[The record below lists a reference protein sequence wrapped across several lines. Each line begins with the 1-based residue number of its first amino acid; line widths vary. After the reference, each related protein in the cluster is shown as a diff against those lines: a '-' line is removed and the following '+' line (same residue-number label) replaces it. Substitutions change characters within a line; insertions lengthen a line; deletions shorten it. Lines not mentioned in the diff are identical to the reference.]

1 MIVPLRVKKD
11 VLKDLP
17 DKLEE
22 VRYVQMGK
30 EQQKLYD
37 AEVLRMKKDL
47 SKQTDEDLRKGKPQ
61 VLAAITRIRQ
71 ICCDPLLCFDG
82 YKGGIRQERG
92 GYGSDSPEG
101 GQYRI
106 EPDRYGSCYVTG
118 FK

>member
-1 MIVPLRVKKD
+1 MTVPIRVKKD
-11 VLKDLP
+11 VLKDLS

-71 ICCDPLLCFDG
+71 ICCDPSLCFDG
-82 YKGGIRQERG
+82 YKGESAKREAVMDLIPLKA
-92 GYGSDSPEG
+92 GS
-101 GQYRI
+101 
-106 EPDRYGSCYVTG
+106 TG
-118 FK
+118 LNLTGTALAM